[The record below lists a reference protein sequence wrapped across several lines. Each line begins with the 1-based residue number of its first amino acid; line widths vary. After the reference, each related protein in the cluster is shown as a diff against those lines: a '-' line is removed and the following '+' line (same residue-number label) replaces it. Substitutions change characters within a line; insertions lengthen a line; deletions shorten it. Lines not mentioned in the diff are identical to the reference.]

1 MPRNIDDILN
11 QAMENG
17 DFDNL
22 PGAGKPLSLY
32 ETDSHG
38 DPTWKLAHRIMKENE
53 IVPPWIAE
61 KKAIRQKLEAA
72 RSKLRVA
79 WQWRKTAP
87 AMELAQADAH
97 WQRAEEVFRMKVDAL
112 NKRIFDFNL
121 STTILS
127 QHMLPI
133 KADREIEKIVKE

>member
-1 MPRNIDDILN
+1 MSRNIDDILN

-22 PGAGKPLSLY
+22 PGAGKPLNLNNA
-32 ETDSHG
+32 DSHG

-61 KKAIRQKLEAA
+61 KKDIQQKLEAA
-72 RSKLRVA
+72 RGKLRKA
-79 WQWRKTAP
+79 WEWRKSAP
-87 AMELAQADAH
+87 VMELAKAEAH
-97 WQRAEEVFRMKVDAL
+97 WQRAQDTFRMKVDAL

-133 KADREIEKIVKE
+133 RAEREIEKIVKE